1 MLRERKEYQNLAV
14 RGDYKGIYLVDK
26 GLHTGRTHL
35 PDRVNLTGD
44 GECNFLRD
52 VVNFLR
58 MKKNRRLGLDD
69 LKVGEGPLSE
79 VKGGM

>member
-1 MLRERKEYQNLAV
+1 MQLG
-14 RGDYKGIYLVDK
+14 GDYKGIYLADK